1 MIFFIKLPA
10 RRTAYEFS
18 NRNLLSYNRFNLL
31 TNHFIFEIQILP
43 LSNFFTLF
51 QRGIDMAKTKID
63 ITQTLSENL
72 GYSKNQAQGV
82 VEKLLEIIKETL
94 SSGEE
99 LLISGFGKF
108 EVKQKRRR
116 KGRNPAS
123 GEDMILEPRNV
134 VTFKCSGCLRRKI
147 N

>member
-1 MIFFIKLPA
+1 
-10 RRTAYEFS
+10 
-18 NRNLLSYNRFNLL
+18 LLSYNRFNLL

>member
-1 MIFFIKLPA
+1 
-10 RRTAYEFS
+10 
-18 NRNLLSYNRFNLL
+18 
-31 TNHFIFEIQILP
+31 

-63 ITQTLSENL
+63 ITQTLSDNL